1 MRVWG
6 TFIFIDGYLGRIVK
20 ILVLSISTSIFYDLN
35 SAECDSQLMSFAFG
49 IFLFFKKSK
58 VVRCRSPPLINLK
71 KNSSWLE
78 ENRMVNRPKRRKH
91 KDNPYTLECVK
102 NNKYIVSFKD
112 GKGILRMVEVS
123 EEVYNSM
130 DRFELDDLS
139 ELNEFD
145 NHIEHSEIYE
155 ETLYKRVMDKP
166 IELEDYII
174 QKSTFEDLKNAINL
188 LPEIQKRRIKKYYF
202 DDKTQQEIADEEN
215 VDIRAIQYSLNIA
228 LTNLKKILKK

>member
-1 MRVWG
+1 
-6 TFIFIDGYLGRIVK
+6 
-20 ILVLSISTSIFYDLN
+20 
-35 SAECDSQLMSFAFG
+35 
-49 IFLFFKKSK
+49 
-58 VVRCRSPPLINLK
+58 
-71 KNSSWLE
+71 
-78 ENRMVNRPKRRKH
+78 MVNRPKRRKH